1 MFFWKR
7 GKKEEFSDEQIE
19 KIIDE
24 YMLLMKEAIGR
35 YLPRRMRRALNK
47 NKGWK
52 SLSASKKREQLQ
64 DIRQKGLSSWLDQT
78 TEEAVE
84 QISSFVPES
93 GALEEEL
100 RKILKDFK
108 KKWNIR

>member
-64 DIRQKGLSSWLDQT
+64 DIRQKGLKKNGKNTGKEKKLLPLFLIKVKNIIYWKCFPIPR
-78 TEEAVE
+78 EAS
-84 QISSFVPES
+84 I
-93 GALEEEL
+93 
-100 RKILKDFK
+100 
-108 KKWNIR
+108 